1 MIGLTELTRRPG
13 VTLEQLHT
21 FVAVARREHI
31 TRTAEAIH
39 LSQGAV
45 SEQVRLLERSLGI
58 QLLERIGR
66 RVRVTDAGR
75 EIERAAS
82 LALMAVR
89 ELEEL
94 AAQRRGLSSGTL
106 VVAASSTT
114 GVHRL
119 PEWLASFAAAR
130 PSIEIRLQLA
140 NTAIVVA
147 ALRAGQVDCAVV
159 EGPVT
164 AAGLDVLDL
173 DRDELLAVVAAGH
186 PLARLRRVGV
196 ASLAAHRYLAREAGS
211 GTEALAA
218 RVVGAAYGRSPTL
231 ELGQAAAIRSGV
243 LSGLGYAVISGA
255 LVADDIAAG
264 RIVVLPRPPVAR
276 QFRALR
282 RSTSLSPTL
291 GAFWAHLSALHGA

>member
-1 MIGLTELTRRPG
+1 M
-13 VTLEQLHT
+13 TLEQLHT

-58 QLLERIGR
+58 QLLERVGR
-66 RVRVTDAGR
+66 RVKVTAAGR
-75 EIERAAS
+75 EIERAAAV
-82 LALMAVR
+82 ALIAVR
-89 ELEEL
+89 ELEQL
-94 AAQRRGLSSGTL
+94 AAQRRGLSGGTL
-106 VVAASSTT
+106 IVAASSTT

-119 PEWLASFAAAR
+119 PEWLAGFLAAR
-130 PSIEIRLQLA
+130 PGIEIRLRLA

-147 ALRAGQVDCAVV
+147 ALRAGEVDLAVV
-159 EGPVT
+159 EGPFT
-164 AAGLDVLDL
+164 ATGLAVLDL

-196 ASLAAHRYLAREAGS
+196 AALAAHRYLAREAGS

-218 RVVGAAYGRSPTL
+218 QVLGAAYGRSPTL

-243 LSGLGYAVISGA
+243 LSGLGYAVISRA
-255 LVADDIAAG
+255 IVADDIAAG
-264 RIVVLPRPPVAR
+264 LIVVLPRPPLSR
-276 QFRALR
+276 QFQALR
-282 RSTSLSPTL
+282 RLTSLSPVL
-291 GAFWAHLSALHGA
+291 DAFWAHLSTVVAPGAAGLSQ

>member
-1 MIGLTELTRRPG
+1 MIGFPERSERPG

-31 TRTAEAIH
+31 TRAAEAIH

-45 SEQVRLLERSLGI
+45 SEQVRLLERSLGV
-58 QLLERIGR
+58 QLLERVGR

-75 EIERAAS
+75 RIEQAAS
-82 LALMAVR
+82 LALSAVR
-89 ELEEL
+89 DVENV
-94 AAQRRGLSSGTL
+94 ASRQRGLSSGTL

-119 PEWLASFAAAR
+119 PDWLASFVALH

-147 ALRAGQVDCAVV
+147 ALRAGEVDCAVV

-164 AAGLDVLDL
+164 SDGLDVLDL
-173 DRDELLAVVAAGH
+173 ERDELVAVVAAAH
-186 PLARLRRVGV
+186 PLARIRRVG
-196 ASLAAHRYLAREAGS
+196 AAALAAHRYLAREAGS

-218 RVVGAAYGRSPTL
+218 RVLGAGYGHSPTL

-243 LSGLGYAVISGA
+243 LSGLGYAVISRTM
-255 LVADDIAAG
+255 VADDIAAG
-264 RIVVLPRPPVAR
+264 RVVVLPRRPVSR
-276 QFRALR
+276 HFRALR
-282 RSTSLSPTL
+282 RSTSQSPTL
-291 GAFWAHLSALHGA
+291 EAFWQHLTGC